1 MRDSN
6 KSRGGEGDIF
16 LTVDSSW
23 KRWPRRVTERET
35 ERFKDEGYRMT
46 LILRVDLPVDT
57 LARNNSFDDS
67 LQKVW

>member
-1 MRDSN
+1 MAA
-6 KSRGGEGDIF
+6 
-16 LTVDSSW
+16 SSY
-23 KRWPRRVTERET
+23 REREG

>member
-23 KRWPRRVTERET
+23 PHRVTERER